1 MGEERRGE
9 KRESFPPRR
18 RRGDDDVYKC
28 RINTK
33 RFLPSSLH
41 AHDFRLTSSVSKKK
55 KTSLNTSIKSNLSL
69 TKSITKS
76 SIVEIIIK
84 WSLEFTLLMVWDRAF
99 FSCLDSAAQFN
110 GVNTSKSSW
119 LLPKTQNLQS
129 HHNNNRIN
137 SSRITILFMN
147 KTWRLLCVS
156 LSLSSHH
163 FTNVSFSVRILM
175 CVFPLLLWI
184 IYRVTRAAFHSLE
197 TQTRVPVVVATR

>member
-1 MGEERRGE
+1 MFFILLRNGRREKRWKEGKFPSKKEERGWWRVQVPN
-9 KRESFPPRR
+9 K
-18 RRGDDDVYKC
+18 YK
-28 RINTK
+28 T
-33 RFLPSSLH
+33 LPSFLSSRPWFSLNL
-41 AHDFRLTSSVSKKK
+41 FCLKKK

-156 LSLSSHH
+156 LSFFSSFHKC
-163 FTNVSFSVRILM
+163 FFLRQNINVCFSSS
-175 CVFPLLLWI
+175 
-184 IYRVTRAAFHSLE
+184 SLDHI
-197 TQTRVPVVVATR
+197 